1 MTKKRGWKNG
11 NGKIIYYARWRK
23 KLSCRR
29 KKCELKKQQSHART
43 DITNAAAL
51 NKMLT
56 AENHLFF
63 HFVLFRSNSVCGSY
77 YWIWSSHLS
86 ADTCACRMCVW
97 VSEWRTFRLIELQR
111 THSTIH
117 MNGVFVSHS
126 IILTFSWIIFK
137 TAVDSGEDDD
147 QIKRLIESRIIGCM
161 LEFNV
166 L

>member
-1 MTKKRGWKNG
+1 
-11 NGKIIYYARWRK
+11 
-23 KLSCRR
+23 
-29 KKCELKKQQSHART
+29 
-43 DITNAAAL
+43 
-51 NKMLT
+51 
-56 AENHLFF
+56 
-63 HFVLFRSNSVCGSY
+63 
-77 YWIWSSHLS
+77 
-86 ADTCACRMCVW
+86 MCVW

-111 THSTIH
+111 THFTIH